1 MISNQLISTHA
12 QKVLQFLLM
21 HPAKIYYEREIARG
35 TKISYGSA
43 NNVLRQLC
51 KEGLIEKKSE
61 GRMCYYSLDAAN
73 PYIREFKILSNL
85 AILEPLVER
94 LKPHTRRIILYG
106 SWANGTDSEESDID
120 LFIVTSSE
128 DKVRSIINK
137 FSNSSRIVNRK
148 IQAVIT
154 TLADLLDQD
163 EKDKV
168 FAKEV
173 EQGKILWEKEINEDN
188 L

>member
-1 MISNQLISTHA
+1 MISKQLISTHA

-21 HPAKIYYEREIARG
+21 HTAKMCYEREIARG

-43 NNVLRQLC
+43 NKVLKQLC

-61 GRMCYYSLDAAN
+61 GRMCYYSIDATN
-73 PYIREFKILSNL
+73 PYIKEFKILSNL
-85 AILEPLVER
+85 AALEPLVER
-94 LKPHTRRIILYG
+94 LKRCTHRIILYG
-106 SWANGTDSEESDID
+106 SWADGTDSEESDID
-120 LFIVTSSE
+120 LFIITSSE
-128 DKVRSIINK
+128 DKVRSIVNK
-137 FSNSSRIVNRK
+137 FSNSSRIAKRK
-148 IQAVIT
+148 IQAVIAMP
-154 TLADLLDQD
+154 ADLLDRD

-173 EQGKILWEKEINEDN
+173 EQGKMLWEKEINEDN